1 MTFLRN
7 ELKNDAVMVTAK
19 VRAKDANEKIWTQK
33 ELLLDMV
40 ERNPSVQQFISKYKL
55 GFA

>member
-1 MTFLRN
+1 MCHLLYIEVN
-7 ELKNDAVMVTAK
+7 
-19 VRAKDANEKIWTQK
+19 RAKDANEKIWTQK